1 MPKIERTITTDSGV
15 DEVWAFLS
23 DFTTT
28 EQWDPPTVSMVRES
42 GDGGVGTRYRNTSR
56 VLGHDTH
63 IVYTVTEHDPPRTL
77 RLRGES
83 DTFTAEDTITVSA
96 DHGGTVVAYTADFT
110 FTGPAKLAAPLLDAG
125 LQKIGDDAAKQM
137 KECLGRLRP
146 ATTEGETVPPSSAT
160 GTGEQR

>member
-1 MPKIERTITTDSGV
+1 MPKIERTITTASGV

-42 GDGGVGTRYRNTSR
+42 GDGGVGTRYRNASR

-63 IVYTVTEHDPPRTL
+63 ILYTVIEHDPPRTL
-77 RLRGES
+77 RLQGES
-83 DTFTAEDTITVSA
+83 DTFTAEDTITLSA
-96 DHGGTVVAYTADFT
+96 DHGGTAVAYTADFT

-125 LQKIGDDAAKQM
+125 LQKIGDDAATQM
-137 KECLGRLRP
+137 KERLDRLRP
-146 ATTEGETVPPSSAT
+146 PPTEGETLPPSYST